1 MPPRLPS
8 ATTITPACILS
19 LVLCGCGRE
28 PAPEALIAGLVTD
41 GRLGEISGL
50 AASPVQSNLLWAID
64 DSGNPAR
71 LYALTRRGQLRA
83 SYAVDGI
90 AKTDWEDIAA
100 FQLDGKSY
108 LLVAD
113 TGDNGGI
120 RKILSLHVFP
130 EPADADHDGHVSPAW
145 SIRFRWPDGARD
157 CEAVAIDAERGEILL
172 ISKKRQ
178 PPQLFLLPLRP
189 GNGKPDRILT
199 ARLAGT
205 LAGVPQAS
213 ARERAE
219 RPAVARLRSQV
230 TAADIAPG
238 RDAIAV
244 LTYDNLLIYS
254 RPPGQAWPRTLAHP
268 PRWIVPMLLLPQGEA
283 ATWSRDGEGIY
294 ASGEFN
300 PAPIFYVT
308 YPRPD

>member
-1 MPPRLPS
+1 MPAALPVLL
-8 ATTITPACILS
+8 LS
-19 LVLCGCGRE
+19 LALGGCGRA

-41 GRLGEISGL
+41 ARLGEISGM
-50 AASPVQSNLLWAID
+50 AASPSQANLLWAID

-71 LYALTRRGQLRA
+71 LYALSRRGQLRA
-83 SYAVDGI
+83 SYAVDGV

-100 FQLDGKSY
+100 FRLDGKPY
-108 LLVAD
+108 LLIAD

-120 RKILSLHVFP
+120 RKVLSLHVFP
-130 EPADADHDGHVSPAW
+130 EPEAADHDGRVSPAW

-157 CEAVAIDAERGEILL
+157 CEAVAVDAERGQILL

-178 PPQLFLLPLRP
+178 PPQVFLLPLRP
-189 GNGKPDRILT
+189 GGQGDSRVLT
-199 ARLAGT
+199 AKLAGT

-244 LTYDNLLIYS
+244 LTYDNLLIYT
-254 RPPGQAWPRTLAHP
+254 RHPAEAWPRALAHP
-268 PRWIVPMLLLPQGEA
+268 PRWIVPMRLLPQGEA
-283 ATWSRDGEGIY
+283 ATWARDGEGIY
-294 ASGEFN
+294 ASGEFS

-308 YPRPD
+308 YPRTD